1 MYRIRLR
8 ENFAISILPSD
19 LNFWRSHM
27 RIGVPKEI
35 KNLEFRVGLTPSVV
49 RGLTQRGHEVVVET
63 LAGSG
68 IGLSDALYEAA
79 GARIVESGEAVFETA
94 ELIVKVKEPQPIEI
108 ARLKPHHT
116 LFTYL
121 HLAPDPE
128 QARGL
133 QKSGCTAIAYETVLG
148 DDGGLPLLAPMSQVA
163 GRMAVQVGAYHML
176 KPSGGRGVLIGGVP
190 GVPPAK
196 VVVLGGGV
204 SGYHAAEMA
213 VGLRADVSIFDVSA
227 RKLAELDAHFAGA
240 AKTCYSTHDAVLE
253 AVAQADLVVGCVLLP
268 GAAAPKLV
276 RREDL
281 SSMRKGSVLVDVSI
295 DQGGCFETS
304 HPTTHADPI
313 YEVDGIVHYCVA
325 NMPGAAPYTSTYAL
339 NAVTA
344 PYVSLLADHG
354 TEKALAADRGLRAG
368 LNVQNGQIM
377 HAAVSEALAKH

>member
-1 MYRIRLR
+1 
-8 ENFAISILPSD
+8 
-19 LNFWRSHM
+19 M

-49 RGLTQRGHEVVVET
+49 RGLTQCGHELFVET
-63 LAGSG
+63 QAGAG
-68 IGLSDALYEAA
+68 IGLDDALYQAA
-79 GARIVESGEAVFETA
+79 GATVLDSADGVFEA
-94 ELIVKVKEPQPIEI
+94 ADLIVKVKEPQAVEI
-108 ARLKPHHT
+108 ARLTPRHT

-133 QKSGCTAIAYETVLG
+133 QESGCTAIAYETVLG
-148 DDGGLPLLAPMSQVA
+148 ADGSLPLLAPMSQVA
-163 GRMAVQVGAYHML
+163 GRMAVQVGAYHLL

-227 RKLAELDAHFAGA
+227 RKLAELDAHFGGA

-253 AVAQADLVVGCVLLP
+253 AVAQADLVIGCVLLP

-281 SSMRKGSVLVDVSI
+281 SSMRKGSVLVDVAI
-295 DQGGCFETS
+295 DQGGCFESS
-304 HPTTHADPI
+304 HSTTHADPI

-325 NMPGAAPYTSTYAL
+325 NMPGAAPYTSTFAL

-344 PYVSLLADHG
+344 PYVSLLADGG
-354 TEKALAADRGLRAG
+354 TEQALASDPGLRAG

-377 HAAVSEALAKH
+377 HAAVREALA

>member
-1 MYRIRLR
+1 
-8 ENFAISILPSD
+8 
-19 LNFWRSHM
+19 M

-49 RGLTQRGHEVVVET
+49 RGLTQRGHALFVET
-63 LAGSG
+63 GAGDG
-68 IGLSDALYEAA
+68 IGLGDALYRAA
-79 GARIVESGEAVFETA
+79 GATILDDADAVFESA
-94 ELIVKVKEPQPIEI
+94 ELIVKVKEPQPVEI
-108 ARLKPHHT
+108 ARLKPRHT

-133 QKSGCTAIAYETVLG
+133 QQSGCTAIAYETVLG

-163 GRMAVQVGAYHML
+163 GRMAVQVGGYHLL
-176 KPSGGRGVLIGGVP
+176 KPSGGRGVLMGGVP

-196 VVVLGGGV
+196 VVILGGGV

-213 VGLRADVSIFDVSA
+213 IGLRADVSIFDVSA
-227 RKLAELDAHFAGA
+227 RRLAELDARFAGT
-240 AKTCYSTHDAVLE
+240 AKTCYSTHDAVIE
-253 AVAQADLVVGCVLLP
+253 AVAQADLVIGCVLLP

-281 SSMRKGSVLVDVSI
+281 SLMRKGSVLVDVAI

-304 HPTTHADPI
+304 HATTHADPI

-344 PYVSLLADHG
+344 PYVSALADKG
-354 TEKALAADRGLRAG
+354 IERALADDPGLGAG
-368 LNVQNGQIM
+368 LNVQHGRIV
-377 HAAVSEALAKH
+377 HPAVAAALG

>member
-1 MYRIRLR
+1 
-8 ENFAISILPSD
+8 
-19 LNFWRSHM
+19 M

-49 RGLTQRGHEVVVET
+49 RGLTQRGHELFVET
-63 LAGSG
+63 GAGDG
-68 IGLSDALYEAA
+68 IGLGDALYRAA
-79 GARIVESGEAVFETA
+79 GATILDDADAVFEYA
-94 ELIVKVKEPQPIEI
+94 ELIVKVKEPQPVEI
-108 ARLKPHHT
+108 ARLKPRHT

-121 HLAPDPE
+121 HLAPDPD

-133 QKSGCTAIAYETVLG
+133 RQSGCTAIAYETVLG

-163 GRMAVQVGAYHML
+163 GRMAVQVGGYHML

-196 VVVLGGGV
+196 VVILGGGV

-227 RKLAELDAHFAGA
+227 RRLAELDARFAGA
-240 AKTCYSTHDAVLE
+240 AKTCYSTHDAVIE
-253 AVAQADLVVGCVLLP
+253 AVAQADLVIGCVLLP

-281 SSMRKGSVLVDVSI
+281 SLMRKGSVLVDVAI

-304 HPTTHADPI
+304 HATTHADPI

-325 NMPGAAPYTSTYAL
+325 NMPGASPYTSTYAL

-344 PYVSLLADHG
+344 PYVGALADKG
-354 TEKALAADRGLRAG
+354 IEKALADDAGLRAG
-368 LNVQNGQIM
+368 LNVQHGRIV
-377 HAAVSEALAKH
+377 HPAVAAALG